1 LKTFLKLFDPAIQ
14 VEPISSPGE
23 VQRLL
28 KEGSYDCVVSDYQ
41 MPVMDGIELAK
52 RIRITSKIPFII
64 YTGKGSEEVALEAF
78 IAGVDNYVRKEFDP
92 SHYQVLAK
100 RVRTAVEKNKAEKDL
115 RESIARIREREAEF
129 YAIFMNTPFLFVL
142 VDEEMRVRDLN
153 KITADFLGR
162 PADELGGLRAGEA
175 LRCLHSLDDPKG
187 CGFGPFCEI
196 CKVRLTVLDTIET
209 GEAHYQVEAQLPLM
223 RDEINEEIT
232 LLMSTAHI
240 STSEGHRVIVTFNDI
255 TQLKLMEEELRGSE
269 ERWRALINLAPD
281 GIMTLDLK
289 GFVTMINDAF
299 VGLTGFSKDEIVGK
313 HFTRL
318 GTLRAR
324 EMPTYMRVFASLIRG
339 KTPPPS
345 DFEYRQKNGSVRWGE
360 AHINLVKIDEN
371 KREVLMVLR
380 DTTKRKRMEEE
391 VRRHSERLEELV
403 EEKTGELMDAE
414 RLVTAGKV
422 ASMVGHDL
430 RGPLQI
436 INNAL
441 YLLKNAPEKSD
452 EAQEMAHKAIRRA
465 TEMLEELRSKTR
477 DAPLNFV
484 PTDVAAL
491 VKTTVEETRIP
502 DSVNVALKAGEGL
515 ADASL
520 DPLQM
525 RRVLD
530 NLIENA
536 VDAMPDGGVLRVVVE
551 KREDDV
557 VVMVSDTGV
566 GISEDE
572 MSDLFKPFHSS
583 KPGGLGLGLAYC
595 RRAVEAHGGTIAVDS
610 KIGEGT
616 TFTIK
621 IPLKLKKSSYLR
633 TEF

>member
-1 LKTFLKLFDPAIQ
+1 
-14 VEPISSPGE
+14 
-23 VQRLL
+23 
-28 KEGSYDCVVSDYQ
+28 
-41 MPVMDGIELAK
+41 
-52 RIRITSKIPFII
+52 
-64 YTGKGSEEVALEAF
+64 
-78 IAGVDNYVRKEFDP
+78 
-92 SHYQVLAK
+92 
-100 RVRTAVEKNKAEKDL
+100 
-115 RESIARIREREAEF
+115 
-129 YAIFMNTPFLFVL
+129 
-142 VDEEMRVRDLN
+142 
-153 KITADFLGR
+153 
-162 PADELGGLRAGEA
+162 
-175 LRCLHSLDDPKG
+175 
-187 CGFGPFCEI
+187 
-196 CKVRLTVLDTIET
+196 
-209 GEAHYQVEAQLPLM
+209 
-223 RDEINEEIT
+223 
-232 LLMSTAHI
+232 
-240 STSEGHRVIVTFNDI
+240 
-255 TQLKLMEEELRGSE
+255 
-269 ERWRALINLAPD
+269 
-281 GIMTLDLK
+281 
-289 GFVTMINDAF
+289 
-299 VGLTGFSKDEIVGK
+299 
-313 HFTRL
+313 
-318 GTLRAR
+318 
-324 EMPTYMRVFASLIRG
+324 
-339 KTPPPS
+339 
-345 DFEYRQKNGSVRWGE
+345 
-360 AHINLVKIDEN
+360 
-371 KREVLMVLR
+371 
-380 DTTKRKRMEEE
+380 
-391 VRRHSERLEELV
+391 
-403 EEKTGELMDAE
+403 
-414 RLVTAGKV
+414 
-422 ASMVGHDL
+422 
-430 RGPLQI
+430 LQI